1 MSSADWTSISNG
13 SGAFTI
19 IADGTAPS
27 PPDVMQITAGG
38 QMFQNITAG
47 PFQDSRISA
56 WFNQSGT
63 STNPAYLVLRSM
75 DDTTFLSAP
84 ATLFVVQFNPETATD
99 VQARVTAVVNGVGT
113 IIVDAHNLPSVN
125 GNPSGSWQQYQFSV
139 FDSGTDMLLRF
150 SQWNGSVFVPLVD
163 CAAPIATFPT
173 LDAPGS
179 CRFGALF
186 QSSTIEIDDVNYYS
200 LT

>member
-1 MSSADWTSISNG
+1 MPAADWTSISNG
-13 SGAFTI
+13 AGAFAI

-56 WFNQSGT
+56 WFNQTGVGA
-63 STNPAYLVLRSM
+63 NPGYLILRSM

-84 ATLFVVQFNPETATD
+84 ATLFSAQFNPETATD
-99 VQARVTAVVNGVGT
+99 IQARITAIVAGVAT
-113 IIVDAHNLPSVN
+113 IIVDVHNIPSVN
-125 GNPSGSWQQYQFSV
+125 GNPSGSWQQYQFSA
-139 FDSGTDMLLRF
+139 FDSGTDILLRF
-150 SQWNGSVFVPLVD
+150 SQWDGAVFVPCVD
-163 CAAPIATFPT
+163 CAAPIASFPA
-173 LDAPGS
+173 LDAAGS

-186 QSSTIEIDDVNYYS
+186 QSSAIEIDDVNYYS